1 MKKNINYNF
10 KENSTSNNSNIN
22 TPNPFI
28 IHNLPKYGSQKNA
41 KNIPLLDKIK
51 EKVEKESSNKNFPE
65 ITTKTK
71 TPEKSPNS
79 KKSSH
84 NKKSPNDVDKN
95 ISTKTNENGEDEE
108 IDDEEEEDEVEEEQT
123 TLLNSINKISSMNI
137 QPNFIK
143 GHFYTGSGFS
153 LTSNNSNNSNNKQRC
168 ITEPDEYLYPKTA
181 LNDLSGRSDHSGN
194 THMAPV
200 SSRGMQECN
209 SRMLFGFYCRGIGI
223 KNSFLS
229 TNTNTNSHNQSGQKF
244 DSSMSN
250 ESGQSPHYLGAYQ
263 KQYNKYSMSNNLNN
277 SMNNGNGNYL
287 MPLNNNCNNM
297 ENRHIYTSSFNSNE
311 MIFKQPFSLNTQSFS
326 NKRMNQNNNINNNSF
341 TKSKEKQIIN
351 LEDVALGKDDRT
363 TIMIRNIPIK
373 YSDEHII
380 KELEP
385 FEGKYDCLY
394 MPFDFEKGGNKG
406 YSFLNLTNPYHVL
419 LFYEVFQ
426 NKSWQFFDSKKICEL
441 NYANFQGINEIKKHA
456 KNYRGSKKP
465 LFFINTDESKNVV
478 EIPMKYFQLMI
489 QKNPTMK
496 YTEKKYTNTFIV
508 NSLN

>member
-1 MKKNINYNF
+1 
-10 KENSTSNNSNIN
+10 
-22 TPNPFI
+22 
-28 IHNLPKYGSQKNA
+28 
-41 KNIPLLDKIK
+41 
-51 EKVEKESSNKNFPE
+51 
-65 ITTKTK
+65 
-71 TPEKSPNS
+71 
-79 KKSSH
+79 
-84 NKKSPNDVDKN
+84 
-95 ISTKTNENGEDEE
+95 
-108 IDDEEEEDEVEEEQT
+108 
-123 TLLNSINKISSMNI
+123 MNI

-153 LTSNNSNNSNNKQRC
+153 LNSNNSNNSNNKQRC
-168 ITEPDEYLYPKTA
+168 ITEPDEFLYSKTTP
-181 LNDLSGRSDHSGN
+181 LSGRSENSNN
-194 THMAPV
+194 THIAPV
-200 SSRGMQECN
+200 SSRGIQECN
-209 SRMLFGFYCRGIGI
+209 SRMLFGFYCPGYQMNAY

-229 TNTNTNSHNQSGQKF
+229 TNTNSHNQSGQKF

-263 KQYNKYSMSNNLNN
+263 KYNKYSMNNLNN
-277 SMNNGNGNYL
+277 SVNNNNNYL
-287 MPLNNNCNNM
+287 MNLNNNNI

-311 MIFKQPFSLNTQSFS
+311 ILFKQPFSLNTQSFS

-341 TKSKEKQIIN
+341 SKSKEKQVIN

-373 YSDEHII
+373 YTDEVLQ
-380 KELEP
+380 KELEM
-385 FEGKYDCLY
+385 FDGKYDCLY

-419 LFYEVFQ
+419 LFYDAFQ

-465 LFFINTDESKNVV
+465 AFFINTDESKNAI

-489 QKNPTMK
+489 QKNPNMK
-496 YTEKKYTNTFIV
+496 YTEKKHTNTFIV
-508 NSLN
+508 NSFK

>member
-1 MKKNINYNF
+1 
-10 KENSTSNNSNIN
+10 
-22 TPNPFI
+22 
-28 IHNLPKYGSQKNA
+28 
-41 KNIPLLDKIK
+41 
-51 EKVEKESSNKNFPE
+51 
-65 ITTKTK
+65 
-71 TPEKSPNS
+71 
-79 KKSSH
+79 
-84 NKKSPNDVDKN
+84 
-95 ISTKTNENGEDEE
+95 
-108 IDDEEEEDEVEEEQT
+108 
-123 TLLNSINKISSMNI
+123 MNI

-153 LTSNNSNNSNNKQRC
+153 LNSNNSNNSNNKQHC
-168 ITEPDEYLYPKTA
+168 ITEPDEFLYSKTTP
-181 LNDLSGRSDHSGN
+181 LSGRSENSNN
-194 THMAPV
+194 THIAPV
-200 SSRGMQECN
+200 SSRGIQECN
-209 SRMLFGFYCRGIGI
+209 SRMLFGFYCPGYQMNAY

-229 TNTNTNSHNQSGQKF
+229 TNTNSHNQSGQKF

-250 ESGQSPHYLGAYQ
+250 ESGQSPHYLSAYQ
-263 KQYNKYSMSNNLNN
+263 KQYNKYSMNNNLNN
-277 SMNNGNGNYL
+277 SANGNYI
-287 MPLNNNCNNM
+287 MSLNNNCNNI

-341 TKSKEKQIIN
+341 SKSKEKQVIN

-373 YSDEHII
+373 YTDEVLQ
-380 KELEP
+380 KELEM
-385 FEGKYDCLY
+385 FDGKYDCLY

-419 LFYEVFQ
+419 LFYDAFQ

-465 LFFINTDESKNVV
+465 AFFINTDESKNAI

-489 QKNPTMK
+489 QKNPNMK
-496 YTEKKYTNTFIV
+496 YTEKKHTNTFIV
-508 NSLN
+508 NSFK